1 MASRREIL
9 SISGPPPIP
18 VFEWNN
24 LYHRASLIS
33 CLVQGVY
40 TMERHRQQNRYGSNS
55 VASPWWMFYNFTLI
69 QQLRDSSDGSIYG
82 AVFQNNI
89 TYHNTPNSIVP
100 PRYVIALRGTIL
112 TLQTMACDVKLNMR
126 FAFENLHRGGR
137 FVQAIQAIQ
146 NLVTTFGNRAV
157 WIAGHSLGAGLAQLA
172 GKIMAMYG
180 CPVEAYTFNPP
191 ISLIPLE
198 QLVESEDLKCAVR
211 LIRDIA
217 KAGIARVLDL
227 NEGQGSHLFMNLASW
242 RPHLFVNQSDPICS
256 EYIGYFNHRDDMG
269 ELQLGRIER
278 LARYSIRRIL
288 FGGGGESSSSSYSS
302 EEHLHF
308 LPSAFVMVNTF
319 ISPDFQ
325 TDHGIHQWWNP
336 LLGHYSYQFNV

>member
-1 MASRREIL
+1 
-9 SISGPPPIP
+9 
-18 VFEWNN
+18 
-24 LYHRASLIS
+24 
-33 CLVQGVY
+33 
-40 TMERHRQQNRYGSNS
+40 
-55 VASPWWMFYNFTLI
+55 
-69 QQLRDSSDGSIYG
+69 
-82 AVFQNNI
+82 
-89 TYHNTPNSIVP
+89 
-100 PRYVIALRGTIL
+100 
-112 TLQTMACDVKLNMR
+112 
-126 FAFENLHRGGR
+126 
-137 FVQAIQAIQ
+137 
-146 NLVTTFGNRAV
+146 
-157 WIAGHSLGAGLAQLA
+157 
-172 GKIMAMYG
+172 MAMYG
-180 CPVEAYTFNPP
+180 CPVESYIFNPP

-198 QLVESEDLKCAVR
+198 QLVESEELKCAVR
-211 LIRDIA
+211 LIRDIV

-278 LARYSIRRIL
+278 LARYSIRKIL
-288 FGGGGESSSSSYSS
+288 FGGGGQSSSSSYSS

-336 LLGHYSYQFNV
+336 MLGHYSYQFNV